1 MSFEKVVIQKKQD
14 DGSYIEDYPRTSQ
27 EMILNLLNSSTK
39 SLMGLEESATAD
51 DAFKQLYLANVL
63 NGKSMVELTFFDSV
77 SNKPLS
83 GVVVTCDKF
92 CDAAGTALT
101 EHTTDS
107 NGKIVAFVGAIN
119 PVIKISGY
127 ADIEDFN
134 STLTAVQ
141 ALGKQYNFTFQLN
154 TNLTKRYIT
163 SSSLKFSGNVNSVG
177 FTLVGGGGAGGI
189 GQWYSQY
196 DSGSYGGLGGGNG
209 GSGGQVIT
217 VNSFSFN
224 INTIY
229 SVTIGAGGTKREP
242 SGYPNRPTSYTGGTS
257 GGNSIFSRTTA
268 SGGLFAGTNNAGI
281 NKDGQYNKRAKG
293 GNGVDGIQR
302 IDYQYSSLK
311 YGASGGRRSYAEI
324 GYYLYYQAPGGT
336 SGGGKRGV
344 AGGSSESGG
353 DNGTNGTGSGGG
365 GAGAC
370 FDDDDGN
377 TWYLGTSG
385 SGRSGCIAFVFS
397 LKSRS

>member
-1 MSFEKVVIQKKQD
+1 MSFEKVVIQKKLG

-63 NGKSMVELTFFDSV
+63 NGKSMVELTFLDSET
-77 SNKPLS
+77 NKSLY
-83 GVVVTCDKF
+83 GVVVSCDKF

-101 EHTTDS
+101 EHTTDN
-107 NGKIVAFVGAIN
+107 NGKIIAFVSAIN
-119 PVIKISGY
+119 PIIKISGY

-134 STLTAVQ
+134 STLTDVQ
-141 ALGKQYNFTFQLN
+141 ALGKQYNFTFQLS

-177 FTLVGGGGAGGI
+177 FTLVGGGGAGDI
-189 GQWYSQY
+189 GQTYSQY
-196 DSGSYGGLGGGNG
+196 SSGDYGGKGGGHG
-209 GSGGQVIT
+209 GSGGQVVTI
-217 VNSFSFN
+217 NSFSFN
-224 INTIY
+224 ANTIY
-229 SVTIGAGGTKREP
+229 SVTIGAGGTKRE
-242 SGYPNRPTSYTGGTS
+242 SKGNYPGQYTGGTS
-257 GGNSIFSRTTA
+257 GGNSIFSRTQA
-268 SGGLFAGTNNAGI
+268 LGGNFAGANNAGI
-281 NKDGQYNKRAKG
+281 NMEAYYNRQNKG
-293 GNGVDGIQR
+293 GKGADGTQR

-324 GYYLYYQAPGGT
+324 GNYLHYNAPGGV
-336 SGGGKRGV
+336 SGGGQRGD
-344 AGGSSESGG
+344 AGHERVGG
-353 DNGTNGTGSGGG
+353 DGTNGTGSGGG

-370 FDDDDGN
+370 YDDDDHDP
-377 TWYLGTSG
+377 TWYLGASG

>member
-63 NGKSMVELTFFDSV
+63 NGKSMVELTFLDSET
-77 SNKPLS
+77 SKPLS
-83 GVVVTCDKF
+83 GVVVSCDKF

-101 EHTTDS
+101 EHTTDV
-107 NGKIVAFVGAIN
+107 NGKIVAFVSAIN
-119 PVIKISGY
+119 PIIKISGY

-134 STLTAVQ
+134 STLTDVQ
-141 ALGKQYNFTFQLN
+141 ALGKQYNFTFQLS

-163 SSSLKFSGNVNSVG
+163 SSSLQFSGNVNSVG

-189 GQWYSQY
+189 GCFYSR
-196 DSGSYGGLGGGNG
+196 YGDNYAGLGGGNG
-209 GSGGQVIT
+209 GSGGQVVT

-224 INTIY
+224 VNTVY

-242 SGYPNRPTSYTGGTS
+242 TGYPNIPTRYTGGTS

-268 SGGLFAGTNNAGI
+268 SGGNFEGANNAGI
-281 NKDGQYNKRAKG
+281 NKNDQYNKQAEGR
-293 GNGVDGIQR
+293 NGVDGIQR

-311 YGASGGRRSYAEI
+311 YGASGGRRSYAEV
-324 GYYLYYQAPGGT
+324 GHYLYYQAPGGV

-370 FDDDDGN
+370 YSDDDHDS
-377 TWYLGTSG
+377 TWYLGASG